1 MPASAVPVEKVVTRV
16 ADSAMDDTQPSKP
29 ELTPSA
35 VAPAV
40 ATFNLPTLPP
50 IPDQAKPAVSDF
62 EASEAVKVTVP
73 TAAPMP
79 AQPISRP
86 PQQVTVASTDNAID
100 KVNESVAA
108 PMSEAVPAPRPV
120 VVANPPAPAVTPAPQ
135 ARPAISPEPVAPISE
150 PTSAAPAVVV
160 PAPSAP
166 LPKQGDLLAH
176 PTHPAA
182 SIAPRDEEH
191 KSDLHD

>member
-1 MPASAVPVEKVVTRV
+1 MAVSPVLAVATIGADLTNNAPVSNTATEVAQETTKPSAPMPASAVPVEKVVTRV
-16 ADSAMDDTQPSKP
+16 ADPAMDDTQPSKP

-50 IPDQAKPAVSDF
+50 IPDQPKPAISDS
-62 EASEAVKVTVP
+62 EASEAVKVAVP

-108 PMSEAVPAPRPV
+108 PMSEAC
-120 VVANPPAPAVTPAPQ
+120 TG
-135 ARPAISPEPVAPISE
+135 
-150 PTSAAPAVVV
+150 T
-160 PAPSAP
+160 
-166 LPKQGDLLAH
+166 
-176 PTHPAA
+176 AA
-182 SIAPRDEEH
+182 SGRVGANHRLLPCCYAGTTGSTGNFARAG
-191 KSDLHD
+191 SSNQ